1 MVPISW
7 APILLVFALCGFALL
22 FFLPAVLE
30 LRKPR
35 DNGPRRV
42 AESTMEFNRKKVLK
56 LGVDTIRIM
65 GDVEFPSDVEAK
77 ENIVVEGS
85 LVIGDGCH
93 FCGSV
98 KTSGDVEIRSKVV
111 IEGSLVAGRSLKLG
125 KDTRIKGSVD
135 AKGTVHLGENSFVG
149 LSLTSG
155 GDVEMSRGAKV
166 FKNIFSQ
173 GSIRVFGISET
184 ER

>member
-1 MVPISW
+1 MLPIPW
-7 APILLVFALCGFALL
+7 APILLVLALCGFALL

-30 LRKPR
+30 LKRPR
-35 DNGPRRV
+35 DKGPRRF

-65 GDVEFPSDVEAK
+65 GNVEFPSDIEAK

-85 LVIGDGCH
+85 LIIGDQCH

-98 KTSGDVEIRSKVV
+98 KAFGDVEIGSKVV
-111 IEGSLVAGRSLKLG
+111 IEGSLISGGGVKLG
-125 KDTRIKGSVD
+125 KDTKIKGSVD
-135 AKGTVHLGENSFVG
+135 AKGAVHLGENSFVG

-155 GDVEMSRGAKV
+155 GDVEMHIGAKV
-166 FKNIFSQ
+166 SRNIFSQ
-173 GSIRVFGISET
+173 GHVRVFGASET
-184 ER
+184 

>member
-1 MVPISW
+1 MLPIPWS
-7 APILLVFALCGFALL
+7 PILLAFALCGFALL

-30 LRKPR
+30 LRRPR
-35 DNGPRRV
+35 DKGPRKV

-65 GDVEFPSDVEAK
+65 GDMEFPSDVEAK

-85 LVIGDGCH
+85 LMIGDRCH

-111 IEGSLVAGRSLKLG
+111 IEGNLIVGGGVKLG

-135 AKGTVHLGENSFVG
+135 AKGTVHLGENSLVG

-155 GDVEMSRGAKV
+155 GDVEMHRGAKV

-173 GSIRVFGISET
+173 GHIRVFGTSET
-184 ER
+184 

>member
-1 MVPISW
+1 MLPIPW
-7 APILLVFALCGFALL
+7 LPILLVLALCGFTLL

-30 LRKPR
+30 LKRPR
-35 DNGPRRV
+35 DKGPRRV

-65 GDVEFPSDVEAK
+65 GHVEFPSDVEAK

-85 LVIGDGCH
+85 LVIEDRCH
-93 FCGSV
+93 FYGSV
-98 KTSGDVEIRSKVV
+98 KASGDVEIRSKVV
-111 IEGSLVAGRSLKLG
+111 IEGSLIAGGGVKLG
-125 KDTRIKGSVD
+125 KDSKIKGSVD
-135 AKGTVHLGENSFVG
+135 ARGSVHLGENSFVG

-155 GDVEMSRGAKV
+155 GDVEMHRGARV

-173 GSIRVFGISET
+173 GHVRVFGTSET
-184 ER
+184 